1 MGTHVIEEAKQCLL
15 CKKPR
20 CSKGCPVATPI
31 REMIELFQQGEMME
45 AGRLLFE
52 NNPLSVVCS
61 LICPH
66 ELFCEGHCV
75 LAAKKKPVAISTIE
89 HYISSYYLTRHAL
102 RAKEGVGHRVAV
114 IGSGPAGITVA
125 LIMAL
130 KGCKVTLFESAERT
144 GGILRYGI
152 PEYRLP
158 KRVLDRIDDLLSLL
172 DVKVRPNMLIG
183 PVITLADLKSDGYQS
198 IFIGTG
204 VWKPRPIRIKGESL
218 GHVHYAIH
226 YLKNPDVY
234 RLGRRVA
241 IIGAGN
247 VAMDVARTALR
258 KGAEEVTVIYRR
270 GEADMTATPFEID
283 YAKVEG
289 VQFAFHTS
297 PVEITDDGLIVMTT
311 TETTDETGNITFA
324 TDPATRTLIP
334 ADAVMIA
341 ASQTPQANIVATAA
355 GLEVADGGL
364 VITDDCGRTTLPG
377 VFASGDVVTGAKTVV
392 EAVAFSKRA
401 AAAMEAYM
409 ADLG

>member
-20 CSKGCPVATPI
+20 CSKGCPVSTPI
-31 REMIELFQQGEMME
+31 RDMIELFQGGEMME

-66 ELFCEGHCV
+66 EKFCEGHCV
-75 LAAKKKPVAISTIE
+75 LGAKKKPVAISTIE
-89 HYISSYYLTRHAL
+89 QYISSYFLTRHTLKA
-102 RAKEGVGHRVAV
+102 AEEKDDRVAV
-114 IGSGPAGITVA
+114 IGSGPAGLTVA
-125 LIMAL
+125 IIMAL
-130 KGCKVTLFESAERT
+130 KGYRVTIFESAERT

-158 KRVLDRIDDLLSLL
+158 KRVLDRLDDLLAELH
-172 DVKVRPNMLIG
+172 VKVRPNMLIG
-183 PVITLADLKSDGYQS
+183 PVITLDDLKRDGYKA

-204 VWKPRPIRIKGESL
+204 VWKPRPLRIQGESL
-218 GHVHYAIH
+218 GHVHYAIN

-234 RLGRRVA
+234 RLGKRVA

-258 KGAEEVTVIYRR
+258 KGAEEVTIVYRR
-270 GEADMTATPFEID
+270 SEDEMPATPFEYD

-289 VQFAFHTS
+289 VQFAFQTS
-297 PVEITDDGLIVMTT
+297 PVAITDDGLMVESTIREMDDDGNATYRPDP
-311 TETTDETGNITFA
+311 ETL
-324 TDPATRTLIP
+324 TLFP

-341 ASQTPQANIVATAA
+341 ASQTPQANIVATAT
-355 GLEVADGGL
+355 GLEVAKGGL
-364 VITDDCGRTTLPG
+364 VITDDCGRTTIEG

-401 AAAMEAYM
+401 TAAMENYM
-409 ADLG
+409 KGK